1 MQLSYCPKEC
11 TFFWSWFADI
21 KMGLVSGGCQ
31 ESEKEAGR
39 AQPGTPDCPVA
50 LTELS
55 SA

>member
-1 MQLSYCPKEC
+1 MQLSYGPKEC

-31 ESEKEAGR
+31 EPEKEASW
-39 AQPGTPDCPVA
+39 AQPGTPDCPVVLA
-50 LTELS
+50 ELP

>member
-1 MQLSYCPKEC
+1 MQLSYGPKEC

-21 KMGLVSGGCQ
+21 KMGLVSG
-31 ESEKEAGR
+31 EPEKEAGW
-39 AQPGTPDCPVA
+39 AQPGTPDCPVV